1 MAGVEIWQMDAANVF
16 AFPFNPLCAPAAS
29 LFARLPEEPMVNS
42 AVRICPVPGTHSNQ
56 GAAFNAD

>member
-16 AFPFNPLCAPAAS
+16 AFPFNPLSSPAAS

-42 AVRICPVPGTHSNQ
+42 AV
-56 GAAFNAD
+56 